1 MAQNTSALHRPYRP
15 ERSPFPIPT
24 LGAGRKRHAPP
35 LLFFPLDAKI
45 LRTPFRVRVLQ
56 LIHEI
61 AREELGN
68 RITSVVVQASADPND
83 PRQIGLLLSIWAE
96 VDKHQWQVAD
106 KAISEAVF
114 EQEATWTEGERA
126 DYLKMIDFEV
136 LPLKI

>member
-1 MAQNTSALHRPYRP
+1 M
-15 ERSPFPIPT
+15 
-24 LGAGRKRHAPP
+24 
-35 LLFFPLDAKI
+35 
-45 LRTPFRVRVLQ
+45 Q

-68 RITSVVVQASADPND
+68 RITSVVVQASVDPND